1 MQINKTF
8 ERLKKMISKGLY
20 ERESI
25 LLDINDFLEMGTI
38 DDESYSIL
46 ISMVDS
52 VQLVRT
58 VEEVESI
65 KPISNSYDTVYQL
78 IKKQITKQVYSK
90 EVIEQ
95 MLTDF
100 RITSTISRS
109 QFVELRNL
117 MDSLY
122 NPQPD
127 YVTEEN
133 VEDSI

>member
-20 ERESI
+20 ERESL
-25 LLDINDFLEMGTI
+25 LLDMGDFLEMGTI
-38 DDESYSIL
+38 DEESYSIL
-46 ISMVDS
+46 ISMIDS

-127 YVTEEN
+127 YVIEEN